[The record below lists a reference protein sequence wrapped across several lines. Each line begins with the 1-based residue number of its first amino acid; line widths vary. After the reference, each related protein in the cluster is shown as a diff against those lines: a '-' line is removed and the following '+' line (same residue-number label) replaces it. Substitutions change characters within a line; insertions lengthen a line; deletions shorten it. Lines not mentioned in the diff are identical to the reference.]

1 MISEEFLYFI
11 WEHGL
16 YLKKGLRTTCGKQLE
31 VLLPGIKNIHAG
43 PDYTNARIRAGG
55 LIWAG
60 NVEIHSCSAQ
70 WVKHGHQLDPAYN
83 NVILHVVHQFE
94 GEIYNFN
101 GCHVFTLVLLF
112 PGQLYTR
119 FEDLV
124 GNKRWLACSDR
135 IRNVPATLQRQWILQ
150 LAKKRLEEKSEPGF
164 SILSDLR
171 LSREETLYRAM
182 AAGFGLPNNTLP
194 FQWLASGIPVQL
206 LIEIKENLSDLEA
219 VLFGHSGLIS
229 HSGTGTGT
237 YSRILMEKYRNFGYA
252 LSGRPVPC
260 HFWQFLRLRP
270 AAFPTVR
277 VALFASFLHL
287 RLPFAHLVLQTL
299 SLSELE
305 QLLRVKAS
313 AYWDFH
319 YFFEKDSPPS
329 PKYLGPHSVQL
340 LIINVVVPFLHAVG
354 RAEKQMSIL
363 RRASDLMHQVEAES
377 NHIIK
382 NWINFGIKP
391 RNAFE
396 SQGLIQLH
404 HKYCRQ
410 KQCLQCM
417 IGAFILGATVDE
429 KIQP

>member
-1 MISEEFLYFI
+1 
-11 WEHGL
+11 
-16 YLKKGLRTTCGKQLE
+16 
-31 VLLPGIKNIHAG
+31 
-43 PDYTNARIRAGG
+43 
-55 LIWAG
+55 
-60 NVEIHSCSAQ
+60 VEIHSCSAQ
-70 WVKHGHQLDPAYN
+70 WVKHGHHLDPAYN

-94 GEIYNFN
+94 GEIRNSN
-101 GCHVFTLVLLF
+101 GYHVYTLILSF
-112 PGQLYTR
+112 PGQFYIR

-124 GNKRWLACSDR
+124 GNKMWPACHER
-135 IRNVPATLQRQWILQ
+135 IRDVPATLQRKWILQ
-150 LAKKRLEEKSEPGF
+150 LAKKRLEEKSEPKF
-164 SILSDLR
+164 SILRDLR

-194 FQWLASGIPVQL
+194 FQLLASGIPMQL
-206 LIEIKENLSDLEA
+206 LIEMKSSLSDLEA

-229 HSGTGTGT
+229 QDGTGAGT
-237 YSRILMEKYRNFGYA
+237 YSHMLLENYRRFNSA
-252 LSGRPVPC
+252 LTGKPVPC
-260 HFWQFLRLRP
+260 YFWQFLRLRP

-277 VALFASFLHL
+277 VALFASLLHL
-287 RLPFAHLVLQTL
+287 RLPFAQSVLQAC
-299 SLSELE
+299 SLPELE

-313 AYWDFH
+313 AFWDSH
-319 YFFEKDSPPS
+319 YFFQKDSPPS

-340 LIINVVVPFLHAVG
+340 LIINVVVPFLYAVG
-354 RAEKQMSIL
+354 RAERQMSIL
-363 RRASDLMHQVEAES
+363 HRASDLMHQVEAES

-404 HKYCRQ
+404 HQYCRQ
-410 KQCLQCM
+410 RQCLQCM